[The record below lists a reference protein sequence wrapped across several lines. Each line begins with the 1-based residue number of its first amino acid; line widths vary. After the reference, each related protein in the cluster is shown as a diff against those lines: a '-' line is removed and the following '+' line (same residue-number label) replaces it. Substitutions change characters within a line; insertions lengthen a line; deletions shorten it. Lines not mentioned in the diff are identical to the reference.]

1 MKLTSCTA
9 PVWGNAECTS
19 ILCVVTFEEF
29 GDEKLPFNCMP
40 TDSAE
45 HGRDLWT
52 RLIEGEFGPIGE
64 YIAPALAPAMASGV
78 GPRVIG

>member
-52 RLIEGEFGPIGE
+52 RLIEG
-64 YIAPALAPAMASGV
+64 APALAPAMASGV